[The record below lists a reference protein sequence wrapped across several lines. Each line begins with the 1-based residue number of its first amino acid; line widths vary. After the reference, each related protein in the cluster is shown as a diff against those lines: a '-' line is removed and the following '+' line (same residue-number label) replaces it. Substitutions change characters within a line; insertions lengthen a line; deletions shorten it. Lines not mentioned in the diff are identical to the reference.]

1 MCERERESESQRER
15 EKERKRERDV
25 ASQMTSRISVFKGT
39 FKMMKRQ
46 GRVKKGK
53 KEEDEA
59 SLLFQS

>member
-1 MCERERESESQRER
+1 MSKSVCVRERESE
-15 EKERKRERDV
+15 RERDV